1 MKKLLFVAIF
11 LFPLFTF
18 AQAEKEVESA
28 IQALKTAMLA
38 EDDATLKNLTS
49 ADLSYGHSS
58 GVIENQ
64 EQFLA
69 VFAAKKTDYQKWDI
83 SDQTITFHGK
93 KLATVR
99 HHVNAEIAGANGQI
113 NKLDIGLLMVWTKE
127 KGQWK
132 LLARQAF
139 RLPQAQ

>member
-1 MKKLLFVAIF
+1 MRKSLFIVLF

-18 AQAEKEVESA
+18 AQAEKEVEAA

-38 EDDATLKNLTS
+38 EDDAALKDLTS
-49 ADLSYGHSS
+49 SDLSYGHSS

-93 KLATVR
+93 ELAIVR
-99 HHVNAEIAGANGQI
+99 HHVNAEIAGANGQV
-113 NKLDIGLLMVWTKE
+113 NKLDIGLLMIWTKE
-127 KGQWK
+127 KGDWK

-139 RLPQAQ
+139 RKPQT